1 MKSVGRSRPS
11 LVRWAS
17 LLAVLLLGFT
27 LGIWWGSGL
36 SPSPSSCAG
45 LLPVSSSAAFAARLA
60 APLPSA
66 PARPAAGGVGGDGDA
81 SAPPPPSSS
90 APSAAAASLQ
100 APGGGTLQ
108 SRCEAPSAYA
118 QSRVEASGRAECRE
132 WLRGGRDFAPEF
144 TSRYNQ
150 DTFFFYNFFRCMP
163 GPGTYLDVG
172 ASHPKLLSN
181 TYFLDVCLGWRG
193 VCVEPDPSLAAAFGA
208 GGNRSCLVV
217 HKALSSAP
225 GKGVLRAGL
234 LQRLE
239 EGAQGEGGAE
249 GGGEGEGEVVPLV
262 TVEDVLAEA
271 GWLPGDN
278 GRVVVDFTSL
288 AVEEH
293 ELEVLLGVPWDAAE
307 LRFITVTN
315 TKATLDVR
323 ELLQDQAYAMVLNV
337 GMEDFYAR
345 LPVGQELWLPP
356 MLNWNR
362 HAHAGLRKKFHA
374 VNSYLKESLYKG
386 WSYVLDGVSNEGV
399 IPKG

>member
-1 MKSVGRSRPS
+1 MKQPPPARGRPS
-11 LVRWAS
+11 LARWFAFTSALIIGFSLGLYWAS
-17 LLAVLLLGFT
+17 F
-27 LGIWWGSGL
+27 
-36 SPSPSSCAG
+36 SPSPLASGCA
-45 LLPVSSSAAFAARLA
+45 LPVASSAAFAARLA
-60 APLPSA
+60 APLPS
-66 PARPAAGGVGGDGDA
+66 
-81 SAPPPPSSS
+81 PS
-90 APSAAAASLQ
+90 PRAAAAAPLDAQ
-100 APGGGTLQ
+100 PPAPGPPLASGGTLL
-108 SRCEAPSAYA
+108 SRCEGPSEYVKA
-118 QSRVEASGRAECRE
+118 RVEASGRADCRE
-132 WLRGGRDFAPEF
+132 WLRSGRDFAPEF

-150 DTFFFYNFFRCMP
+150 DAFLFYNFFRCMP

-181 TYFLDVCLGWRG
+181 TFFLDVCLGWRG

-208 GGNRSCLVV
+208 GSNRSCLVV
-217 HKALSSAP
+217 DKALSSAP
-225 GKGVLRAGL
+225 GRGVLKAGL

-239 EGAQGEGGAE
+239 EGGGDAGGA
-249 GGGEGEGEVVPLV
+249 GGNGDVVRPLV

-271 GWLPGDN
+271 AWQPGDS
-278 GRVVVDFTSL
+278 GRVVVDFMSL

-293 ELEVLLGVPWDAAE
+293 ELEVLLGVPWDAVE

-323 ELLQDQAYAMVLNV
+323 EFLQDQAYAMVLNV

-345 LPVGQELWLPP
+345 LPLGRELWLPP

-362 HAHAGLRKKFHA
+362 HAHAGIRRKFHA

-386 WSYVLDGVSNEGV
+386 WDYVLQGVSNEGV

>member
-1 MKSVGRSRPS
+1 MRRARPS
-11 LVRWAS
+11 LSRWGS
-17 LLAVLLLGFT
+17 LLGALALGFT
-27 LGIWWGSGL
+27 IGIYWASNF
-36 SPSPSSCAG
+36 SPSPLTPCA
-45 LLPVSSSAAFAARLA
+45 LPVASSAAFAARLA
-60 APLPSA
+60 APLPPPSPTHA
-66 PARPAAGGVGGDGDA
+66 PGTGGD
-81 SAPPPPSSS
+81 APP
-90 APSAAAASLQ
+90 AAAAASSSSSSSSA
-100 APGGGTLQ
+100 APASGGTLLA
-108 SRCEAPSAYA
+108 RCEAPSAYV

-150 DTFFFYNFFRCMP
+150 DTYFFYNFFRCMP

-193 VCVEPDPSLAAAFGA
+193 VCVEPDPALAAGFRA
-208 GGNRSCLVV
+208 GSNRSCLVV
-217 HKALSSAP
+217 DKALSSAP

-239 EGAQGEGGAE
+239 EGAGG
-249 GGGEGEGEVVPLV
+249 GEGEVVPLV

-271 GWLPGDN
+271 AWLPGDS
-278 GRVVVDFTSL
+278 GRVVVDFMSL

-307 LRFITVTN
+307 VRFITVTN

-323 ELLQDQAYAMVLNV
+323 EFLQDQAYAMVLNV

-345 LPVGQELWLPP
+345 LPVGRELWLPP

-362 HAHAGLRKKFHA
+362 HAHAGIRKKFHA

-386 WSYVLDGVSNEGV
+386 WGYLLDGVSSEGV